1 MKLSTNS
8 YPFAVY
14 AETKKSKKTG
24 KDFLAV
30 SVKHNFKDANGQKA
44 GTFFN
49 LLDSRDLL
57 VLANLCQKAYF
68 AIEQTR
74 TLERFGDKA
83 KEEGK
88 QEATKDEEPKGEEIF
103 DDEVPF

>member
-68 AIEQTR
+68 AIEQAR
-74 TLERFGDKA
+74 TLEKFGDK
-83 KEEGK
+83 K
-88 QEATKDEEPKGEEIF
+88 EEPKSEEPKVEEFF
-103 DDEVPF
+103 DDEPPF

>member
-1 MKLSTNS
+1 MKLSSNS

-74 TLERFGDKA
+74 TLERFGDKT

-88 QEATKDEEPKGEEIF
+88 QEAVVEDDGF
-103 DDEVPF
+103 DDEIPFD